1 MGTSEAVAAAGRFG
15 IDVLKTKQEDVIK
28 AFVGGRDMFIC
39 MPTGYGK
46 SLCFML
52 LQYIICVWSPLC
64 AWHLAAVAFD
74 RDLQTRQGCEVLL
87 IKKHHVYTCR
97 VVAVYGILVNCI
109 PSLPQKSVFLLHSCA
124 SHSLQPNDLTP
135 LSSGRDLG
143 TRLVPIMNLTVE
155 ADEDTLSYALSNS

>member
-52 LQYIICVWSPLC
+52 LQYIICV
-64 AWHLAAVAFD
+64 
-74 RDLQTRQGCEVLL
+74 
-87 IKKHHVYTCR
+87 
-97 VVAVYGILVNCI
+97 
-109 PSLPQKSVFLLHSCA
+109 
-124 SHSLQPNDLTP
+124 
-135 LSSGRDLG
+135 
-143 TRLVPIMNLTVE
+143 
-155 ADEDTLSYALSNS
+155 